1 MGVKPLLPGIHSRE
15 AVKGVMESIILEMKQ
30 ITKVFPGVKALDEVD
45 LKVARGEIHAIC
57 GENGAGKSTL
67 IKVLSGVY
75 PTGTYEG
82 SVLIN
87 GEKYDF
93 SNTRDAERQ
102 GVVCIHQELELI
114 PDLTVGEN
122 VFLGKYPLKRGLI
135 DWSEI
140 NVRTQDLLQQVGLT
154 ADVDS
159 DERSVKPDDIIKSLG
174 IGQKQLVEIA
184 KALARDARI
193 LILDEPTAALTESEV
208 DILLSI
214 LDELRKK
221 GITCIYISHKLD
233 EVMRIADSVTVIR
246 DGLSVGSAPIS
257 EITKTDII
265 RMMVGRELK
274 NLFPYQDHAR
284 GRKLL
289 EVKNF
294 SVQDPDNHD
303 RNLINNVSLEVYEGE
318 ILGISGL
325 MGAGRTELFTS
336 IYGAFPSKKTGQV
349 FINDKE
355 VRIQSPVDALQHG
368 LALVSEDR
376 KKYGLVLGMD
386 IKENTTLA
394 SLQTISR
401 LGIIDKNDEIYRTAD
416 LIEKLKT
423 KTWGVEEK
431 VKNLSGGN
439 QQKVVLQKALLT
451 KPQILIL
458 DEPTRGIDGGAKFE
472 IYKIMNQLVQDGVTI
487 IMISSELEE
496 ILGMSNRI
504 LVVCQG
510 KINGE
515 FTAEEA
521 TQEKIINAAIGG

>member
-1 MGVKPLLPGIHSRE
+1 MYEFTCVYEFAYKRAGFF
-15 AVKGVMESIILEMKQ
+15 MEDAILRMEQ
-30 ITKVFPGVKALDEVD
+30 ITKVFPGVKALDQVS
-45 LKVARGEIHAIC
+45 LSVARGEIHAIC

-75 PTGTYEG
+75 PAGTYEG
-82 SVLIN
+82 SVVID
-87 GEKYDF
+87 GEKYEF
-93 SNTRDAERQ
+93 SNTGDAEKQ
-102 GVVCIHQELELI
+102 GIVCIHQELELI
-114 PDLTVGEN
+114 PDLSVGEN

-140 NVRTQDLLQQVGLT
+140 NARTGKLLEQVGLA
-154 ADVDS
+154 ADRES
-159 DERSVKPDDIIKSLG
+159 GERSVKPDDIIKKLG

-184 KALARDARI
+184 KALARNARI

-214 LDELRKK
+214 LNELRQK

-246 DGLSVGSAPIS
+246 DGHSIGSSAIG
-257 EITKTDII
+257 EITKKDII
-265 RMMVGRELK
+265 TMMVGRELK
-274 NLFPYQDHAR
+274 NLFPYQDHKR
-284 GRKLL
+284 G
-289 EVKNF
+289 EVLMEIQDF
-294 SVQDPDNHD
+294 SVQDPDNHE
-303 RNLINNVSLEVYEGE
+303 RNLINNVNLKVYRGE

-325 MGAGRTELFTS
+325 MGAGRTELFAS
-336 IYGAFPSKKTGQV
+336 VFGAFPSKKEGK
-349 FINDKE
+349 IIIENKE
-355 VRIQSPVDALQHG
+355 AVIKSPVDAINHG

-376 KKYGLVLGMD
+376 KRYGLVLGMD

-394 SLQTISR
+394 SLGSISR
-401 LGIIDKNDEIYRTAD
+401 LGIIDPNDEIYRTTE

-431 VKNLSGGN
+431 AKNLSGGN

-451 KPQILIL
+451 KPKILIL
-458 DEPTRGIDGGAKFE
+458 DEPTRGIDVGAKFE
-472 IYKIMNQLVQDGVTI
+472 IYKIINQLVDDGVTI
-487 IMISSELEE
+487 IMISSEMEE

-504 LVVCQG
+504 VVICQG
-510 KINGE
+510 RVNGE